1 MRARLPAHNAALS
14 GLSEMETLSD
24 VELPEPDDAPCL
36 ADVHICAKRC
46 GGKRL
51 KALEAK
57 ADHVER
63 WKAMLANEPDK
74 MRAIFHMLRHDMLQD
89 ASRDLQ
95 SVVCSQPKYIYISL
109 SLSVCSIYCFI
120 QLVLT
125 LLMYLSLS
133 LSRYLAPP
141 LVPSAALADVIFPC
155 ASRSDD

>member
-1 MRARLPAHNAALS
+1 MRARLPDHAAALS

-46 GGKRL
+46 GGQGL

-95 SVVCSQPKYIYISL
+95 SVVCSQPKYISLSLRLFYLLLYSARSDFVNVSL
-109 SLSVCSIYCFI
+109 SLS
-120 QLVLT
+120 LP
-125 LLMYLSLS
+125 LS
-133 LSRYLAPP
+133 LSRSPA
-141 LVPSAALADVIFPC
+141 
-155 ASRSDD
+155 RSFCRSCRCHLPVCLSK